1 MFSERLENLIR
12 AALQDGVLTDQEK
25 ASIVKRAQIEGEDID
40 EVEIYIQSLMQKRQQ
55 ELNKK
60 NKEANNVQAKET
72 LNQEKERAKT
82 LRKCPKCGEYVPH
95 LTNICP
101 ACGFII
107 DKSDKDD
114 KIVLIKSMLR
124 ECLDARLY
132 LYGDQVK
139 YCTKSRDITREQFD
153 MFPNCY
159 DSPERTKS
167 GLFEVS
173 YNVKGIIEEASL
185 YKDNEEISSL
195 INQFPFKEAN
205 EYYKSAFSYLKKS
218 KKENLE
224 KAKTFL
230 SVLKD
235 KYSDIATQEIIS
247 LEEKVCETE
256 AYLNSFEGKIKNNI
270 WWIILILLLIGYFIF
285 SMSK

>member
-1 MFSERLENLIR
+1 
-12 AALQDGVLTDQEK
+12 
-25 ASIVKRAQIEGEDID
+25 
-40 EVEIYIQSLMQKRQQ
+40 
-55 ELNKK
+55 
-60 NKEANNVQAKET
+60 
-72 LNQEKERAKT
+72 
-82 LRKCPKCGEYVPH
+82 
-95 LTNICP
+95 
-101 ACGFII
+101 
-107 DKSDKDD
+107 
-114 KIVLIKSMLR
+114 
-124 ECLDARLY
+124 
-132 LYGDQVK
+132 
-139 YCTKSRDITREQFD
+139 

-159 DSPERTKS
+159 DSPKRTKS
-167 GLFEVS
+167 GLFHVS

-195 INQFPFKEAN
+195 INQFPVKEAN

-285 SMSK
+285 SI

>member
-72 LNQEKERAKT
+72 QNQEKERAKT

-114 KIVLIKSMLR
+114 KIVLIKSMLK
-124 ECLDARLY
+124 ECLDSRLV
-132 LYGDQVK
+132 LFGDEIRYDRK
-139 YCTKSRDITREQFD
+139 WKDITREQFN

-159 DSPERTKS
+159 DSPEKRKS
-167 GLFEVS
+167 GLVHVR

-195 INQFPFKEAN
+195 INQFPVKEAGV
-205 EYYKSAFSYLKKS
+205 YCKSALSCLKKP
-218 KKENLE
+218 KKKDLE

-285 SMSK
+285 SI

>member
-55 ELNKK
+55 EINQKS
-60 NKEANNVQAKET
+60 KEANNVQAKEAQY
-72 LNQEKERAKT
+72 QEKERAKT

-114 KIVLIKSMLR
+114 KIVLIKSMLK
-124 ECLDARLY
+124 ECLDSRLV
-132 LYGDQVK
+132 LFGDEIRYGK
-139 YCTKSRDITREQFD
+139 WKDITREQFA

-159 DSPERTKS
+159 DSPEKMKS
-167 GLFEVS
+167 GLVNVR

-195 INQFPFKEAN
+195 INQFPVKEAGV
-205 EYYKSAFSYLKKS
+205 YCKSALSCLKKP
-218 KKENLE
+218 KKKDLE
-224 KAKTFL
+224 KAKNYL

-235 KYSDIATQEIIS
+235 KYSDIATKEIIL

>member
-72 LNQEKERAKT
+72 QNQEKERAKT

-114 KIVLIKSMLR
+114 KIVLIKSMLK
-124 ECLDARLY
+124 ECLDSRLV
-132 LYGDQVK
+132 LFGDEIRYDRK
-139 YCTKSRDITREQFD
+139 WKDITREQFG

-159 DSPERTKS
+159 DSPEKRKS
-167 GLFEVS
+167 GLVHVR

-195 INQFPFKEAN
+195 INQFPVKEAGV
-205 EYYKSAFSYLKKS
+205 YCKSALSCLKKP
-218 KKENLE
+218 KKKDLE

-285 SMSK
+285 SI

>member
-55 ELNKK
+55 ENQKS
-60 NKEANNVQAKET
+60 KEANNVQAKEAQY
-72 LNQEKERAKT
+72 QEKERAKT

-114 KIVLIKSMLR
+114 KIVLIKSMLK
-124 ECLDARLY
+124 ECLDSRLV
-132 LYGDQVK
+132 LFGDEIRYDRK
-139 YCTKSRDITREQFD
+139 WKDITREQFN

-159 DSPERTKS
+159 DSPEKRKS
-167 GLFEVS
+167 GLVHVR

-195 INQFPFKEAN
+195 INQFPVKEAGV
-205 EYYKSAFSYLKKS
+205 YCKSALSCLKKP
-218 KKENLE
+218 KKKDLE

-285 SMSK
+285 SI